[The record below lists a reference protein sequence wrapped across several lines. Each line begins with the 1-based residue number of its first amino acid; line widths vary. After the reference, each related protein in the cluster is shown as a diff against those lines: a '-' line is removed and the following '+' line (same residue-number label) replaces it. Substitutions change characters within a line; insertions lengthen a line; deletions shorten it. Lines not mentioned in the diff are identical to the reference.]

1 MVQNHSHYIYFEKQG
16 NDLMC
21 GLHCVNAILQG
32 PIFDEVT
39 MAQIAENLDQQ
50 ERELLGG
57 QLSESNM
64 GGGVGANPFQSHN
77 VANSGNYS
85 LPVLEMAFQNRGGF
99 RCVPISTLQGRN
111 LADSCQA
118 FVCHKGDH
126 WIAIRKVNGV
136 WYNLNSTNIVPPG
149 P

>member
-39 MAQIAENLDQQ
+39 MAQIAQHLDKQ

-64 GGGVGANPFQSHN
+64 GGGVGANP
-77 VANSGNYS
+77 Y
-85 LPVLEMAFQNRGGF
+85 
-99 RCVPISTLQGRN
+99 
-111 LADSCQA
+111 
-118 FVCHKGDH
+118 
-126 WIAIRKVNGV
+126 
-136 WYNLNSTNIVPPG
+136 
-149 P
+149 